1 MTTQNDAEKNPPS
14 VVNLITG
21 RMHRTEELVETIVAA
36 AIEADREAGFIVEDA
51 TIDRAEL
58 RAWCGKVD
66 LRVTDGQ
73 IALKALRLKLA
84 HDRGR
89 KIMAEGEQRGGDHGN
104 QYIGKVEHPVT
115 SALSQAQRQR
125 RTRDRRIAEIAPADL
140 DEYVQRERA
149 AGREPSETG
158 LLHEQ
163 RARRAS
169 PSSSKR
175 ATAHLGQPHVRFRS
189 AQLKAHRRA
198 ESILMALDAV
208 ADGAHRSDAALRRA
222 IRHHAPLE
230 IESFLQAI
238 RLIPW
243 LTIMRDEVGTT
254 FTIDDELRAICDSRA
269 ARPEVGFVGTVAQ
282 FAKHLRDEIK
292 RKRKEAND
300 AKRGRVWNSELVNT
314 RALVNLLDWVEEQL
328 TKLP

>member
-1 MTTQNDAEKNPPS
+1 MTTPNEADKNPPS

-58 RAWCGKVD
+58 RAWCRKVD

-89 KIMAEGEQRGGDHGN
+89 KIMAEGEQRGGDQYN
-104 QYIGKVEHPVT
+104 QKDKVEHPVT
-115 SALSQAQRQR
+115 SSFSQAQRQR

-140 DEYVQRERA
+140 DDYVQRQRA
-149 AGREPSETG
+149 AGREPSESG

-163 RARRAS
+163 RAKRPS
-169 PSSSKR
+169 PATRGR
-175 ATAHLGQPHVRFRS
+175 ATAHLGEPHVRFRS
-189 AQLKAHRRA
+189 AQLKARRRA
-198 ESILMALDAV
+198 ESILTALEAV
-208 ADGAHRSDAALRRA
+208 ADGTHRSDAALRRA

-328 TKLP
+328 TKFP

>member
-89 KIMAEGEQRGGDHGN
+89 KIMAEGEQRGGDQN
-104 QYIGKVEHPVT
+104 YKVEHLGT
-115 SALSQAQRQR
+115 SPLSQAQRHR
-125 RTRDRRIAEIAPADL
+125 RHRDRQIAEITPADL
-140 DEYVQRERA
+140 DEYVQRQRA
-149 AGREPSETG
+149 AGREPSENG

-163 RARRAS
+163 RARRPS
-169 PSSSKR
+169 PATRGR
-175 ATAHLGQPHVRFRS
+175 ATAHLGEPHVQFRN
-189 AQLKAHRRA
+189 AQLKARRRA
-198 ESILMALDAV
+198 ESILAALEAV
-208 ADGAHRSDAALRRA
+208 ADGTHRSDAALRRA

-230 IESFLQAI
+230 VESFLQAI

>member
-1 MTTQNDAEKNPPS
+1 MTTPNEAEKKPPP

-89 KIMAEGEQRGGDHGN
+89 KIMAEGEQRGGDRN
-104 QYIGKVEHPVT
+104 YKVEHHTTLPKV
-115 SALSQAQRQR
+115 QRDR
-125 RTRDRRIAEIAPADL
+125 RHRDRRIAEVAPADL
-140 DEYVQRERA
+140 DDYVQRQRA
-149 AGREPSETG
+149 AGREPSENA
-158 LLHEQ
+158 LLREQ
-163 RARRAS
+163 RAKRAS
-169 PSSSKR
+169 LSTQKR
-175 ATAHLGQPHVRFRS
+175 VTAHLEEPHLRFRI
-189 AQLKAHRRA
+189 AQGRAHRRA
-198 ESILMALDAV
+198 ESILTALDAV
-208 ADGAHRSDAALRRA
+208 ADGTHRSDAALRRA

-230 IESFLQAI
+230 IESFLQAV

-243 LTIMRDEVGTT
+243 LTIARDEVGTT

-269 ARPEVGFVGTVAQ
+269 PRPEVAFAGTVAQ

-300 AKRGRVWNSELVNT
+300 ARRGRVWNSELVNT